1 MSSIIG
7 RLTAGLSNI
16 GERRLLLTLASG
28 VLIVLAVVA
37 RWGVGSMTMWSVFMV
52 SAAVVA
58 GSDIAVRAWYALRA
72 RSFSI
77 ELLVTVAA
85 GGALIIG
92 EYWEAAAV
100 TFLFML
106 GAWLEAR
113 TMRRT
118 RGALRELLDAA
129 PAVATVLRD
138 GESVDVLPHEVLPAE
153 TVLVRPGQKIP
164 VDGEVLDGSAAVDES
179 AITGEPV
186 PAEKVRG
193 TIVFA
198 GTIAHGGMLRVRAT
212 GIGADTTLA
221 RIIRRVEEAQEE
233 RAPTQ
238 RMIER
243 FSRWYTPAVMVLA
256 LLALAITSDVGLA
269 LTLLVVACPGAL
281 VISTPV
287 SVVAGIGRAA
297 RNGILIKGGEHLEA
311 IGRVTTL
318 AVDKTGT
325 LTEGRPRLMEV
336 VPLEHSSTP
345 GMAKVGMSDGKAPAH
360 GWSARSD
367 DIASI
372 ERDLVRIAAVAESG
386 SAHPLGRPIVEAA
399 SNDGPLP
406 APDALEEHAGMGV
419 SAIIAGQRV
428 AVGNRRLMD
437 RLGVELNHAAERELN
452 VLRGRGRTPVLVA
465 IGDAVAGLLG
475 LADSPRDSAASALAE
490 LENAGVR
497 RIVMLTGDD
506 PVAARHIAG
515 HVGIGEVRAGLL
527 PEQKVEHVRRLQ
539 AEGEHVAMLGDGIN
553 DAPALAAADVSIAMG
568 VAGSDLAIET
578 ADIALMSDD
587 LRKVAEAIGISRAT
601 LGNMRQNL
609 AIAMLT
615 AGGLLAG
622 VLSGHVHM
630 AAGML
635 VHQLSVLLVVANG
648 MRLLRR
654 TEPGG
659 VPHATRAR
667 SGSRYC
673 SLPVMRYLCPSA
685 PGPS

>member
-1 MSSIIG
+1 
-7 RLTAGLSNI
+7 
-16 GERRLLLTLASG
+16 
-28 VLIVLAVVA
+28 
-37 RWGVGSMTMWSVFMV
+37 
-52 SAAVVA
+52 
-58 GSDIAVRAWYALRA
+58 
-72 RSFSI
+72 
-77 ELLVTVAA
+77 
-85 GGALIIG
+85 
-92 EYWEAAAV
+92 
-100 TFLFML
+100 
-106 GAWLEAR
+106 
-113 TMRRT
+113 
-118 RGALRELLDAA
+118 
-129 PAVATVLRD
+129 
-138 GESVDVLPHEVLPAE
+138 
-153 TVLVRPGQKIP
+153 
-164 VDGEVLDGSAAVDES
+164 
-179 AITGEPV
+179 
-186 PAEKVRG
+186 
-193 TIVFA
+193 
-198 GTIAHGGMLRVRAT
+198 
-212 GIGADTTLA
+212 
-221 RIIRRVEEAQEE
+221 
-233 RAPTQ
+233 
-238 RMIER
+238 
-243 FSRWYTPAVMVLA
+243 
-256 LLALAITSDVGLA
+256 
-269 LTLLVVACPGAL
+269 
-281 VISTPV
+281 
-287 SVVAGIGRAA
+287 
-297 RNGILIKGGEHLEA
+297 
-311 IGRVTTL
+311 
-318 AVDKTGT
+318 
-325 LTEGRPRLMEV
+325 
-336 VPLEHSSTP
+336 
-345 GMAKVGMSDGKAPAH
+345 
-360 GWSARSD
+360 
-367 DIASI
+367 
-372 ERDLVRIAAVAESG
+372 
-386 SAHPLGRPIVEAA
+386 VEAA

-452 VLRGRGRTPVLVA
+452 ALRGRGRTPVLVA